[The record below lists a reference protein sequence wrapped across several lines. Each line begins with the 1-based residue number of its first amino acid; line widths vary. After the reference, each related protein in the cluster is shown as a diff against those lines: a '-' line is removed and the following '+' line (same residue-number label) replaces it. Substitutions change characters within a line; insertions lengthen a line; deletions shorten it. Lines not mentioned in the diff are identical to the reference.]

1 MEPSKSF
8 ENLLEIVRILRDPE
22 RGCPWDKEQTHQ
34 SLTPYIIEEAHEMV
48 EAIETNENELPNE
61 LGDVLLQVLLH
72 SQIAKDEGNFSI
84 DDVIFKLSEKLIV
97 RHPHVFG
104 DTKAEDSKKVLQN
117 WEQIK
122 QRELKQ
128 NKSILDGVPKRMPAL
143 LRAQRTGEKAARV
156 GFEWDTLDQI
166 KDKVL
171 EEINE
176 FLEID
181 PNDKERLE
189 DELGDIYFALTQLSR
204 RLNIDSEKALHRAT
218 DKFTRRFQEL
228 ERRANRPLT
237 DLTLGELDAIWE
249 DIKRDEK
256 RST

>member
-1 MEPSKSF
+1 MKPSKSF
-8 ENLLEIVRILRDPE
+8 ENLLEIVRILRDPDK
-22 RGCPWDKEQTHQ
+22 GCPWDKEQTHK

-48 EAIETNENELPNE
+48 EAIETNESELPKE

-72 SQIAKDEGNFSI
+72 SQIGKDEGKFSI
-84 DDVIFKLSEKLIV
+84 EDVVFKLSEKLIV

-104 DTKAEDSKKVLQN
+104 DTKAETSKKVLEN

-122 QRELKQ
+122 QKELKM
-128 NKSILDGVPKRMPAL
+128 NESILDGVPKRMPAL

-156 GFEWDTLDQI
+156 GFEWDTLEEI
-166 KDKVL
+166 KNKVL

-189 DELGDIYFALTQLSR
+189 DEFGDIYFALTQLAR
-204 RLNIDSEKALHRAT
+204 RLHLDSEKALHRAT

-228 ERRANRPLT
+228 ERRAKKPLT
-237 DLTLGELDAIWE
+237 DFTLGELDLIWE
-249 DIKRDEK
+249 DIKKDEK
-256 RST
+256 GSL

>member
-1 MEPSKSF
+1 MKPSKSF
-8 ENLLEIVRILRDPE
+8 DNLLEIVRTLRDPIK
-22 RGCPWDKEQTHQ
+22 GCPWDKEQTHK

-48 EAIETNENELPNE
+48 EAIETNQSELPKE

-72 SQIAKDEGNFSI
+72 SQIGKDEGNFSI
-84 DDVIFKLSEKLIV
+84 EDVIFKLSEKLIT

-104 DTKAEDSKKVLQN
+104 DTKAETSKKVLEN

-122 QRELKQ
+122 QKELKQ
-128 NKSILDGVPKRMPAL
+128 NESILDGVPKRMPAL

-156 GFEWDTLDQI
+156 GFEWDTLEEI
-166 KDKVL
+166 KAKVI

-181 PNDKERLE
+181 PKDKERLE
-189 DELGDIYFALTQLSR
+189 DEFGDVLFALTQVSR
-204 RLNIDSEKALHRAT
+204 RLQLDSEKALHRAT

-228 ERRANRPLT
+228 ERRTDKPLT
-237 DLTLGELDAIWE
+237 DYSLSELDQIWE
-249 DIKRDEK
+249 KVKKDE
-256 RST
+256 RRLD